1 MPYVEAGEAAENP
14 PKSDMLG
21 LTPSDDDATDFRRR
35 LLSVMV
41 VNEVEDEEDGKLEN
55 VAVELDAEAR
65 GDFDSVRDC

>member
-1 MPYVEAGEAAENP
+1 
-14 PKSDMLG
+14 MLG